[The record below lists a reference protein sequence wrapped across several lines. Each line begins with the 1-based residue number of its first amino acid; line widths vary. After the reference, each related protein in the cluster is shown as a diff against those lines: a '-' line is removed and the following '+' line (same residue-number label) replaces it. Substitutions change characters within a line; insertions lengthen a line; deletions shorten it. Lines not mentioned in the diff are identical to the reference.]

1 MGIEL
6 HPKFLSLTEPR
17 RYQPL
22 RKSIVAKCCNARGG
36 PSRRK
41 THGFRNATSFSTGGH
56 CCGMKRLSPLPVHRV
71 FRHAPYLCAL
81 PRNRSLLP
89 ASSTTLFAIHSHDS
103 QLQGACSR
111 VPRFAAKPRSI
122 STPPPSHYSTC
133 ITARVRRNRGR
144 LLSSR
149 CIESATTN
157 VLVRGL
163 APSRFRYDPK
173 T

>member
-1 MGIEL
+1 
-6 HPKFLSLTEPR
+6 
-17 RYQPL
+17 
-22 RKSIVAKCCNARGG
+22 
-36 PSRRK
+36 
-41 THGFRNATSFSTGGH
+41 
-56 CCGMKRLSPLPVHRV
+56 MKRLSPLPVHRV

-81 PRNRSLLP
+81 PRNRSLLPASSSFFQLLP

-122 STPPPSHYSTC
+122 STPPPFHYSTC

-173 T
+173 TYWDLTSAFRYLHSASLRRKRIHSAELPRARPPLRYLVTERS